1 MSESTGVPR
10 SIFGDRRKSG
20 DDTGL
25 SCYGQKKVQLRRI
38 RKLDQWNYGTDLRR
52 IPTTASSPGF
62 LREGTGFALL
72 GSCDEERV
80 RMAALRHRDQPTRRG
95 GAALRLG
102 FPVANGALHH
112 GLYVL
117 V

>member
-1 MSESTGVPR
+1 MALDYLATVKKRCNSDEYGSW
-10 SIFGDRRKSG
+10 ISG
-20 DDTGL
+20 ITEPIYVVYL
-25 SCYGQKKVQLRRI
+25 I
-38 RKLDQWNYGTDLRR
+38 R
-52 IPTTASSPGF
+52 
-62 LREGTGFALL
+62 LRERTGFALR